1 MGKYTIKELER
12 LSGIKAHTIRV
23 WEKRHKLIDPARSE
37 KSNIRSYTDDD
48 LKKII
53 NVSLLNNYGV
63 KISKIAHLSYEDI
76 CKKVAELTRSRSELD
91 IFIDQLVIAMIDM
104 HEEHFESLV
113 LKLTSQFG
121 FEKTITKIIYPFL
134 EKIGVLWQTGNVN
147 PAQEHFISNLIR
159 QKMFVA
165 IDGLQVAPKTAP
177 RVVLYLPEGE
187 LHEIGLLFFHY
198 ITKKEGFRTYY
209 LGQTV
214 PHNDLKAVC
223 AIHRPKVLITSMTS
237 VPGPQAMQD
246 YIKSLSVDFPD
257 CKVLASG
264 AAIRKIAVKIPP
276 NFHIF
281 DNALKLKDMLRN
293 LKQTFV

>member
-23 WEKRHKLIDPARSE
+23 WEKRHKIIDPSRTDT
-37 KSNIRSYTDDD
+37 NIRSYTDED

-63 KISKIAHLSYEDI
+63 KISKIAHLGYDDI
-76 CKKVAELTRSRSELD
+76 CKKVSELTETRTELD

-104 HEEHFESLV
+104 HEEQFQNLL
-113 LKLTSQFG
+113 LKLSSQFG

-134 EKIGVLWQTGNVN
+134 EKIGVLWQTGNIN

-159 QKMFVA
+159 QKIFVA
-165 IDGLQVAPKTAP
+165 IDGLPVAPKDAP

-198 ITKKEGFRTYY
+198 IAKKEGFRTYY

-214 PHNDLKAVC
+214 PHHDLKAVC
-223 AIHRPKVLITSMTS
+223 AIHQPQILITSMTS
-237 VPGPQAMQD
+237 VPGPQAMQE
-246 YIKSLSVDFPD
+246 YVQSLSADFPQIRI
-257 CKVLASG
+257 LASG

-281 DNALKLKDMLRN
+281 DNTLKLKEILKNLR
-293 LKQTFV
+293 